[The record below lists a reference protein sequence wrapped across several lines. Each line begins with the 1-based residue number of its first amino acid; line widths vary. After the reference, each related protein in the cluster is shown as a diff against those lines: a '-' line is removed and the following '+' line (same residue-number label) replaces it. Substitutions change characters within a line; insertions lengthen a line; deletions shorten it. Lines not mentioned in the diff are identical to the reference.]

1 MRYKGLDLNLLVA
14 FDALMTTR
22 SVSRSAERLNLSQPA
37 MSAALSR
44 LREYFG
50 DELLQLQG
58 KRMHPTPFADELMPQ
73 VRESL
78 LGLEVMLSR
87 SPHFDPATSQ
97 RSFKVVT
104 SDYVFASLIVPLVA
118 QLAEE
123 APGIR
128 IDCELPQPGTVQE
141 LEEGKIDITITPEYV
156 IGGNHLSYILYHEPQ
171 VVVGWSG
178 NPAIANGTITEEAFF
193 AAGHVAVVLGGGKT
207 LSYADRTL
215 DLMGRTRTIEA
226 TVAIF
231 TAVPWLIEGTNRLSV
246 MHSRLAAQLK
256 GRFAIT
262 SAPVP
267 FEIPAMKQML
277 SYHPGRK
284 DDAGL
289 AWLRGRIEAIAHK
302 GELVNA

>member
-1 MRYKGLDLNLLVA
+1 MRFKGLDLNLLVA
-14 FDALMTTR
+14 FDALMATR

-73 VRESL
+73 VRASL
-78 LGLEVMLSR
+78 LGLETMLSR
-87 SPHFDPATSQ
+87 SPHFDPRTSQ

-118 QLAEE
+118 QLTRD

-128 IDCELPQPGTVQE
+128 IDCTLPHPGTVQE

-156 IGGNHLSYILYHEPQ
+156 IGGHHLSYMLYEEPQ
-171 VVVGWSG
+171 VVAGWSG
-178 NPAIANGTITEEAFF
+178 NPALADGTITEDAFF
-193 AAGHVAVVLGGGKT
+193 AAGHIAVVLGGGQA

-215 DLMGRTRTIEA
+215 ELMGRNRTIEA

-246 MHSRLAAQLK
+246 MHARLAQQLQ

-262 SAPVP
+262 SAPMP
-267 FEIPAMKQML
+267 FEMPAMKQML

-289 AWLRGRIEAIAHK
+289 TWLRGQIEAIARR
-302 GELVNA
+302 GEPLAS

>member
-1 MRYKGLDLNLLVA
+1 MRFKGLDLNLLVA

-44 LREYFG
+44 LRDYFG
-50 DELLQLQG
+50 DDLLMLQG

-87 SPHFDPATSQ
+87 SPNFDPATSQ

-104 SDYVFASLIVPLVA
+104 SDYVFASLIAPLVA
-118 QLAEE
+118 QLTEE

-128 IDCELPQPGTVQE
+128 IDCGLPQPSTVQE
-141 LEEGKIDITITPEYV
+141 LEEGKIDIMITPEYV
-156 IGGNHLSYILYHEPQ
+156 IGGHHLSYVLYMEPQ
-171 VVVGWSG
+171 VVAAWSG
-178 NPAIANGTITEEAFF
+178 NPAIAGGTITEEAFF
-193 AAGHVAVVLGGGKT
+193 AAGHVAVVLGGGAT
-207 LSYADRTL
+207 LSYADRQL
-215 DLMGRTRTIEA
+215 ELMGRNRRIEA

-231 TAVPWLIEGTNRLSV
+231 TAVPWLLEGTNRLAV
-246 MHSRLAAQLK
+246 MHARLATQLA
-256 GRFAIT
+256 GRFALST
-262 SAPVP
+262 APMP
-267 FEIPAMKQML
+267 FEIPAMRQML

-284 DDAGL
+284 DDAGMT
-289 AWLRGRIEAIAHK
+289 WLRSRIEAIAR
-302 GELVNA
+302 ASA

>member
-1 MRYKGLDLNLLVA
+1 MRFKGLDLNLLVA

-37 MSAALSR
+37 MSAALAR
-44 LREYFG
+44 LRDYFG
-50 DELLQLQG
+50 DDLLMLQG

-87 SPHFDPATSQ
+87 SPNFDPATSQ

-118 QLAEE
+118 KLAAE

-128 IDCELPQPGTVQE
+128 VDCGLPQPNTVQE

-156 IGGNHLSYILYHEPQ
+156 IGGNHLSYVLYMEPQ
-171 VVVGWSG
+171 LVAGWSG
-178 NPAIANGTITEEAFF
+178 NPAIAGGTITEEAFF
-193 AAGHVAVVLGGGKT
+193 AAGHVAVVLGGGAT
-207 LSYADRTL
+207 LSYADRQL
-215 DLMGRTRTIEA
+215 ELMGRSRTIEA
-226 TVAIF
+226 TVANF
-231 TAVPWLIEGTNRLSV
+231 TAVPWLLEGSNRLAV
-246 MHSRLAAQLK
+246 MHARLAARLA
-256 GRFAIT
+256 GRFALAT
-262 SAPVP
+262 APMP

-284 DDAGL
+284 DDVGL
-289 AWLRGRIEAIAHK
+289 TWLRSRIEAIAQA
-302 GELVNA
+302 GA

>member
-1 MRYKGLDLNLLVA
+1 MRFKGLDLNLLVA
-14 FDALMTTR
+14 FDVLMATR

-37 MSAALSR
+37 MSAALAR

-73 VRESL
+73 VRTSL

-87 SPHFDPATSQ
+87 SPHFDPQTSQ
-97 RSFKVVT
+97 RSFRIVT

-128 IDCELPQPGTVQE
+128 IDCALPQPGTVQE

-156 IGGNHLSYILYHEPQ
+156 IGGNHLSYVLYEEPQ
-171 VVVGWSG
+171 VAVGWTG
-178 NPAIANGTITEEAFF
+178 NPAIAGGTITEEAFF
-193 AAGHVAVVLGGGKT
+193 EAGHVAVVLGGGQT

-215 DLMGRTRTIEA
+215 ELMGRSRTIEA

-246 MHSRLAAQLK
+246 MHLRLARQLK
-256 GRFAIT
+256 GRFAIV

-267 FEIPAMKQML
+267 FEMPAMKQML

-284 DDAGL
+284 DDTGL
-289 AWLRGRIEAIAHK
+289 TWLRGRIEAIARHGGTPK
-302 GELVNA
+302 A